1 MKSRFLLTC
10 ILVIALLLRVVNLG
24 SNPPGLHADE
34 ISFII
39 NSVSIMETG
48 KDEDGQTLPLLL
60 ESIKDSKPALYSY
73 LQIPFF
79 AVFGP
84 TDFASRLPSA
94 LLGVLSVY
102 LGYEF
107 VRRLLKRQDLALLMA
122 GILALSPWH
131 ILSSRGT
138 QELILS
144 FVCVQAALL
153 LAMRLI
159 PQWVNNDKRTFSLK
173 GLPWPSFVGLFIFS
187 FLAMHAYH
195 SSKIL
200 LAAFFA
206 GVAGFSLSTPKNFP
220 KIKKSWLLLGII
232 AIAFALTASAAVTR
246 FTMVGLFSSELPKA
260 QIFEYTTL
268 STGSAPLLLLRF
280 LYNKVTFYGLLFLQQ
295 YLSHFSLTFLFTD
308 GGATLRQVI
317 PSHGLFYLIEALLMG
332 AGLYHFVANQ
342 KLRALFPYWLLFLL
356 ATPIASALTTEDVP
370 NNVRAFSMLL
380 PLSFLIVLGFDW
392 ILQLSQRPLRYG
404 ALALIAAGYLWGI
417 PFFLQQYFV
426 VMPLVDPWYRSQDYA
441 ITAQRIAELEP
452 EYDRV
457 IITNDLREMYIYLW
471 REGAISIAEIQA
483 QPLARYEESYQVGK
497 YVFNRN
503 QCDVSQAEGRTLVIS
518 TPGCGDLTDKGFEV
532 LQETSY
538 ADGKPAMRLYKTSS
552 EQ

>member
-1 MKSRFLLTC
+1 VKSRFLL
-10 ILVIALLLRVVNLG
+10 ILILLLALLLRIVNLG

-34 ISFII
+34 ASFII

-48 KDEDGQTLPLLL
+48 KDEDARTLPLLL
-60 ESIKDSKPALYSY
+60 ESIKDSKPAVYSY

-79 AVFGP
+79 AVLGP

-94 LLGVLSVY
+94 LLGVVSVY
-102 LGYEF
+102 LGYAL
-107 VRRLLKRQDLALLMA
+107 VLRLLRRQDLALLMA
-122 GILALSPWH
+122 GVLAFSPWH

-144 FVCVQAALL
+144 FVCIQVVLLFTARLVPGWIENAKLPFKKLPWLSLGGVFVFAL
-153 LAMRLI
+153 LAMH
-159 PQWVNNDKRTFSLK
+159 T
-173 GLPWPSFVGLFIFS
+173 
-187 FLAMHAYH
+187 YH

-200 LAAFFA
+200 LATFFA
-206 GVAGFSLSTPKNFP
+206 GIAGFSLLKPP
-220 KIKKSWLLLGII
+220 QLPRIQKSWLLFGLIGL
-232 AIAFALTASAAVTR
+232 AFALTATAALTR
-246 FTMVGLFSSELPKA
+246 FGMVGLLSSELPKA

-280 LYNKVTFYGLLFLQQ
+280 LYNKVTFYGLLFIHQ
-295 YLSHFSLTFLFTD
+295 YLSHFSLTFFFTD

-317 PSHGLFYLIEALLMG
+317 PTHGLFFLIEAVLMG
-332 AGLYHFVANQ
+332 TGLYHFVANK
-342 KLRALFPYWLLFLL
+342 KLRTLFPYWLLFLL
-356 ATPIASALTTEDVP
+356 AAPIASALTTEDVP

-380 PLSFLIVLGFDW
+380 PLSFLIILGFDW

-404 ALALIAAGYLWGI
+404 ALAMVAGGYLWGV
-417 PFFLQQYFV
+417 PYFLQQYFV
-426 VMPLVDPWYRSQDYA
+426 VMPLVNPWYRSQDYA
-441 ITAQRIAELEP
+441 ITAQRIIELEG

-483 QPLARYEESYQVGK
+483 QPLARYEENYHIGK
-497 YVFNRN
+497 YHFNRN
-503 QCDVSQAEGRTLVIS
+503 QCDVSQAEGRTLVVS
-518 TPGCGDLTDKGFEV
+518 TPGCGDLSEQGFAV

-538 ADGKPAMRLYKTSS
+538 ADGKTAMRLYRTQ
-552 EQ
+552 EITE